1 MEYELSGFEA
11 VNAVKLDVLVHHET
25 IEALSQIVVRDRA
38 QMIGRALV
46 KRLKEVIPRQQFEVA
61 VQAAVGGSIVAR
73 ETIPAYRKDVIA
85 KLYGGDQTR
94 KDKLLKKQKKGKK
107 RMKEFGRVSI
117 PQEAFL
123 AVLER

>member
-1 MEYELSGFEA
+1 M
-11 VNAVKLDVLVHHET
+11 
-25 IEALSQIVVRDRA
+25 VVRSQA
-38 QMIGRALV
+38 QKIGRAIV
-46 KRLKEVIPRQQFEVA
+46 KKLKEVIPRHQFEVA
-61 VQAAVGGSIVAR
+61 IQAAIGGNIIAR
-73 ETIPAYRKDVIA
+73 ESIGSFRKDVIA

-107 RMKEFGRVSI
+107 RMKEFGQVSL